1 MGPDVAT
8 AASNAS
14 EGRDER
20 PLVVVLDYGVGNL
33 HSVRKALE
41 NAGATVRIERD
52 PAALAR
58 ADALVLPGVGAFG
71 EAAAKLLPYRDALFE
86 QLDRGKPLLGIC
98 LGMQLLFEASDES
111 PGAKGL
117 GYIRGHVRRLHHDK
131 LPQIGWNTLAAVDG
145 DPLFA
150 GLPEGPHVYYV
161 NSFAPK
167 PEEPVTV
174 ATTTY
179 GETFTAAVRKRDAW
193 GVQFH
198 PEKSGQAGLAMVRNF
213 VTFTQSRKEQA

>member
-1 MGPDVAT
+1 MMRIAI
-8 AASNAS
+8 
-14 EGRDER
+14 
-20 PLVVVLDYGVGNL
+20 LDYGVGNL

-41 NAGATVRIERD
+41 QAGAEVRVVSD
-52 PAALAR
+52 PPLLAQ
-58 ADALVLPGVGAFG
+58 ADGLVLPGVGAFG
-71 EAAAKLLPYRDALFE
+71 DAAEKLMPYRDALFE
-86 QLDRGKPLLGIC
+86 QLDAGKPLLGIC
-98 LGMQLLFEASDES
+98 LGMQLLFESSDES
-111 PGAKGL
+111 PGARGL
-117 GYIRGHVRRLHHDK
+117 GYIRGHVRRLTHQK

-174 ATTTY
+174 ATSTY

-198 PEKSGQAGLAMVRNF
+198 PEKSGPAGLAMVRNF
-213 VTFTQSRKEQA
+213 AKFVEENA

>member
-1 MGPDVAT
+1 MVA
-8 AASNAS
+8 
-14 EGRDER
+14 
-20 PLVVVLDYGVGNL
+20 VLDYGVGNL

-41 NAGATVRIERD
+41 AAGAQVRIVSD
-52 PAALAR
+52 PKLL
-58 ADALVLPGVGAFG
+58 ADADGLVLPGVGAFG
-71 EAAAKLLPYRDALFE
+71 DAARKLAPYKDALFA
-86 QLDRGKPLLGIC
+86 QLDAGKPLLGIC

-111 PGAKGL
+111 PDATGL
-117 GYIRGHVRRLHHDK
+117 GYIRGQVKRLAHPK

-145 DPLFA
+145 DELFQ
-150 GLPEGPHVYYV
+150 GLPEGAHVYYV

-179 GETFTAAVRKRDAW
+179 GETFTAAVRKRFAW

-198 PEKSGQAGLAMVRNF
+198 PEKSGPAGLAMVRNF
-213 VTFTQSRKEQA
+213 VRTVEEQA

>member
-1 MGPDVAT
+1 M
-8 AASNAS
+8 AS
-14 EGRDER
+14 EIA
-20 PLVVVLDYGVGNL
+20 VLDYGVGNL

-41 NAGATVRIERD
+41 QAGAGVRVVSD
-52 PAALAR
+52 PALLAE
-58 ADALVLPGVGAFG
+58 ADGLVLPGVGAFG
-71 EAAAKLLPYRDALFE
+71 DAAEKLMPYRDALFE
-86 QLDRGKPLLGIC
+86 ELDAGKPLLGIC
-98 LGMQLLFEASDES
+98 LGMQLLFEGSDES
-111 PGAKGL
+111 PGARGL
-117 GYIRGHVRRLHHDK
+117 GYIRGHVRRLAHPK

-174 ATTTY
+174 ATSTY
-179 GETFTAAVRKRDAW
+179 GETFTAAVRKRHAW

-198 PEKSGQAGLAMVRNF
+198 PEKSGPAGLAMVRNF
-213 VTFTQSRKEQA
+213 VRFVNEENA

>member
-1 MGPDVAT
+1 VEADIAI
-8 AASNAS
+8 
-14 EGRDER
+14 
-20 PLVVVLDYGVGNL
+20 LDYGVGNL
-33 HSVRKALE
+33 HSVSKALE
-41 NAGATVRIERD
+41 QAGAKVRIVSD
-52 PAALAR
+52 AKLLAS

-71 EAAAKLLPYRDALFE
+71 DAARKLMPYKESLFAE
-86 QLDRGKPLLGIC
+86 LDGGKPMLGIC
-98 LGMQLLFEASDES
+98 LGMQLLFESSDES
-111 PGAKGL
+111 PGVAGL
-117 GYIRGHVRRLHHDK
+117 GYIRGHVRRLGHPK

-145 DPLFA
+145 ELLFE

-167 PEEPVTV
+167 PEEPVTI

-179 GETFTAAVRKRDAW
+179 GETFTAAVRKRLTW

-213 VTFTQSRKEQA
+213 VKAVEENA

>member
-1 MGPDVAT
+1 MSVDIA
-8 AASNAS
+8 
-14 EGRDER
+14 
-20 PLVVVLDYGVGNL
+20 LLDHGVGNL

-41 NAGATVRIERD
+41 KAGAATRVVSD
-52 PAALAR
+52 PARLAD

-71 EAAAKLLPYRDALFE
+71 DAARKLAPYKEALLAELE
-86 QLDRGKPLLGIC
+86 AGKPLLGIC
-98 LGMQLLFEASDES
+98 LGMQLLFEGSEES
-111 PGAKGL
+111 PGAQGL
-117 GYIRGHVRRLHHDK
+117 GYIRGQVRRLPHPK

-145 DPLFA
+145 EELFA

-167 PEEPVTV
+167 PEEPVTI

-179 GETFTAAVRKRDAW
+179 GETFTAAVRKRLAW

-198 PEKSGQAGLAMVRNF
+198 PEKSGPAGLAMVRNF
-213 VTFTQSRKEQA
+213 VRTVEENA

>member
-1 MGPDVAT
+1 MAPRIAIL
-8 AASNAS
+8 N
-14 EGRDER
+14 
-20 PLVVVLDYGVGNL
+20 YGVGNL

-41 NAGATVRIERD
+41 KAGARVGIESD
-52 PAALAR
+52 PARL
-58 ADALVLPGVGAFG
+58 ADADGLVLPGVGAFG
-71 EAAAKLLPYRDALFE
+71 DAAEKLAPYKEALFA
-86 QLDRGKPLLGIC
+86 QLDSGKPLLGIC
-98 LGMQLLFEASDES
+98 LGMQLLFESSDES

-117 GYIRGHVRRLHHDK
+117 GYVRGHVRRLHHEK

-145 DPLFA
+145 DELFQ

-179 GETFTAAVRKRDAW
+179 GETFTAAVRKRFAW

-198 PEKSGQAGLAMVRNF
+198 PEKSGPAGLAIVRNF
-213 VTFTQSRKEQA
+213 VTVVEENA

>member
-1 MGPDVAT
+1 M
-8 AASNAS
+8 AADIAI
-14 EGRDER
+14 
-20 PLVVVLDYGVGNL
+20 LDYGVGNL

-41 NAGATVRIERD
+41 AAGAQVRVVSD
-52 PAALAR
+52 PKLLDD
-58 ADALVLPGVGAFG
+58 ADGLVLPGVGAFG
-71 EAAAKLLPYRDALFE
+71 DAAQKLGPYKEALFA
-86 QLDRGKPLLGIC
+86 QLDAGKPLLGIC

-111 PGAKGL
+111 PGAAGL
-117 GYIRGHVRRLHHDK
+117 GYIRGHVKRLAHPK

-145 DPLFA
+145 DELFQ
-150 GLPEGPHVYYV
+150 GLPEGAHVYYV

-179 GETFTAAVRKRDAW
+179 GETFTAAVRKRFAW

-198 PEKSGQAGLAMVRNF
+198 PEKSGPAGLAMVRNF
-213 VTFTQSRKEQA
+213 VRTVEEQA

>member
-1 MGPDVAT
+1 MSPRLSADIAI
-8 AASNAS
+8 
-14 EGRDER
+14 
-20 PLVVVLDYGVGNL
+20 LDYGVGNL

-41 NAGATVRIERD
+41 RAGASVRIVSD
-52 PAALAR
+52 PKLL
-58 ADALVLPGVGAFG
+58 ADADGLVLPGVGAFG
-71 EAAAKLLPYRDALFE
+71 DAARKLSPYKDALFA
-86 QLDRGKPLLGIC
+86 QLDQGKPLLGIC
-98 LGMQLLFEASDES
+98 LGMQLLFETSDES

-117 GYIRGHVRRLHHDK
+117 GYIRGHVRRLTHEK

-145 DPLFA
+145 DELFA

-179 GETFTAAVRKRDAW
+179 GETFTAAVRKRFAW

-198 PEKSGQAGLAMVRNF
+198 PEKSGPAGLAMIQNF
-213 VTFTQSRKEQA
+213 TRVVEENA

>member
-1 MGPDVAT
+1 MAPEIAI
-8 AASNAS
+8 
-14 EGRDER
+14 
-20 PLVVVLDYGVGNL
+20 LDYGVGNL

-41 NAGATVRIERD
+41 NAGASVRVEGD
-52 PAALAR
+52 PSRLAA

-71 EAAAKLLPYRDALFE
+71 DAARKLLPYRDALFE
-86 QLDRGKPLLGIC
+86 QLDAGKPLLGIC
-98 LGMQLLFEASDES
+98 LGMQLLFESSEES
-111 PGAKGL
+111 PGAQGL
-117 GYIRGHVRRLHHDK
+117 GYIRGRVCRLPHEK

-174 ATTTY
+174 ATSTY
-179 GETFTAAVRKRDAW
+179 GGTFTAAVRKRDAW

-213 VTFTQSRKEQA
+213 VKFTEEQA

>member
-1 MGPDVAT
+1 MSTSAPRI
-8 AASNAS
+8 SI
-14 EGRDER
+14 
-20 PLVVVLDYGVGNL
+20 LDHGVGNL

-41 NAGATVRIERD
+41 NAGAVVHVESD
-52 PAALAR
+52 PARLAD

-71 EAAAKLLPYRDALFE
+71 EAARKLLPYKDALFE
-86 QLDRGKPLLGIC
+86 QLDAGKPLLGIC
-98 LGMQLLFEASDES
+98 LGMQLLFESSEES

-117 GYIRGHVRRLHHDK
+117 GYIRGHVRRLHHPK
-131 LPQIGWNTLAAVDG
+131 LPQIGWNVLAAVDG
-145 DPLFA
+145 DPLFR

-179 GETFTAAVRKRDAW
+179 GETFTAAVRKRDVW

-213 VTFTQSRKEQA
+213 VQFVSDQEST